1 MRRPR
6 IKSPGEGFYH
16 VVSRISGRR
25 FLMDDGEKG
34 ILLGM
39 VRAAAA
45 FSGVEVY
52 TYALMDNHFHLLLR
66 VPQREE
72 VDDAELSRRV
82 RALYGPERS
91 GRLFAQWG
99 QWLSAGD
106 TLRVEEAKKRLCS
119 RMYDLSQFIKTFKE
133 TYTQDYNRR
142 TGNTGTIWEGRFKSI
157 LLEGAY
163 AALMAVGA
171 YIHLNPVR
179 AGMVEEP
186 ELARFTGYGAACSGD
201 AAARRGLLALV
212 ARALGGEPPGWGWTA
227 AREACRE
234 AMDGALLHDSLASP
248 PPPPAPQDQSPPA
261 TPDKAPCPSEPVPAL
276 CPPAHLRE
284 LLRHRCLAFLHGGAL
299 GRPPFLLTQAN
310 RLPPRCNRRPEG
322 RLDHCRGLDL
332 MPLWGAREAS

>member
-106 TLRVEEAKKRLCS
+106 AVRVEEARGEKGPDPKSGHRGKGAGKRG
-119 RMYDLSQFIKTFKE
+119 QTPNQGTKT
-133 TYTQDYNRR
+133 
-142 TGNTGTIWEGRFKSI
+142 
-157 LLEGAY
+157 
-163 AALMAVGA
+163 
-171 YIHLNPVR
+171 
-179 AGMVEEP
+179 
-186 ELARFTGYGAACSGD
+186 
-201 AAARRGLLALV
+201 
-212 ARALGGEPPGWGWTA
+212 
-227 AREACRE
+227 
-234 AMDGALLHDSLASP
+234 
-248 PPPPAPQDQSPPA
+248 
-261 TPDKAPCPSEPVPAL
+261 
-276 CPPAHLRE
+276 
-284 LLRHRCLAFLHGGAL
+284 
-299 GRPPFLLTQAN
+299 
-310 RLPPRCNRRPEG
+310 
-322 RLDHCRGLDL
+322 LD
-332 MPLWGAREAS
+332 

>member
-6 IKSPGEGFYH
+6 IKMDGEGFYH
-16 VVSRISGRR
+16 AVSRINGRR
-25 FLMDDGEKG
+25 FLMNDGEKR
-34 ILLGM
+34 ILLSM

-66 VPQREE
+66 VPQRKEM
-72 VDDAELSRRV
+72 DDAEFARRV

-91 GRLFAQWG
+91 AKLFARWE
-99 QWLSAGD
+99 QWLAAGNAV
-106 TLRVEEAKKRLCS
+106 RVEEAKKRLRS
-119 RMYDLSQFIKTFKE
+119 RMNDLSQFIKTFKE
-133 TYTQDYNRR
+133 AYTQDYNRR

-179 AGMVEEP
+179 AEMVNDP
-186 ELARFTGYGAACSGD
+186 ELARFTGFGAACAGD
-201 AAARRGLLALV
+201 AAAQRGLMALV
-212 ARALGGEPPGWGWTA
+212 ARALGGESPECGWSE
-227 AREACRE
+227 ARDACR
-234 AMDGALLHDSLASP
+234 ATMDGALSRDTQP
-248 PPPPAPQDQSPPA
+248 PLPAAPQDPSPHS
-261 TPDKAPCPSEPVPAL
+261 TPPESPRTPMPPPL
-276 CPPAHLRE
+276 ICPPQPLWM

-310 RLPPRCNRRPEG
+310 RLPPRHNRRPEG
-322 RLDHCRGLDL
+322 RLDNCHDLNL